1 MKYRIGL
8 DIGIA
13 SVGGCAM
20 ECDENGEPVRILD
33 LSVRIFDKAEDPQTG
48 ASLAL
53 PRRTARGMRRRLRR
67 RAHRLE
73 RVRRLCLKQFGE
85 DVLQRA
91 EGNKEDIFR
100 LRFAGLSETLRD
112 EELTR
117 VLIYF
122 AKHRGFRSNRKSE
135 GKDKNTDAGKMLKAV
150 RENEAYMRGKGYAT
164 VGEMLYRDPKY
175 FEIVE
180 GRKIYHTRNGDGDY
194 GKAFAREDIRRE
206 AALILARQTEGR
218 LVDRAFAEKYLG
230 IFSSQRSFDEG
241 PASPSPYRLEG
252 YDIGN
257 CIFEQTEKRAPKASY
272 TFEYGTALQKINNLK
287 VIDGG
292 TERFLTAEEREKL
305 YAAAR
310 EKKEYDF
317 LQVKKLLS
325 LPSEAS
331 FNLVTYSSAKAGKKG
346 KKGET
351 EKAVKTPEEIEKKT
365 KLFKMYK
372 SYAIRA
378 CLSEEKRKNISL
390 LDEIARILSLYK
402 SDERRLAAFAA
413 SEKCAALTEAEKSA
427 LLEEECS
434 QFGSISIKAM
444 TEIIRSLEKGKKYN
458 EACAEAGYDFRAH
471 GRSPEEKY
479 PRLRGKEVREF
490 IEGINVPVVRRA
502 VAQSVKVL
510 NAYLDKYG
518 APCGVNIELAREL
531 AKNFDERNKI
541 LRENKSREENYQS
554 ELEKLQNEFHLKMP
568 KGTDVL
574 KLRLYEEQRGKCPYS
589 GKPIDSTRLFESNYV
604 QIDHILPYS
613 RSFDDSY
620 NNKVLVLSEE
630 NQNKKNRTPFE
641 YFGADA
647 ARWSNF
653 EVFVKSTYDG
663 NRKKRDN
670 LLRQSFTEDN
680 EKEWKERALN
690 DTKYI
695 SRVVYN
701 LVNDYLLLD
710 PIEGKKKQVCAVN
723 GKITAYL
730 RKFWGLQKDRSAGDK
745 HHAQDAAVIACVTD
759 GVIQKVTKFN
769 QIKELL
775 KIRKG
780 STIKGFSAQW
790 DEASRRHVFIDA
802 DGVVLAEDEYD
813 ERNGYH
819 KQPYEGFVKEL
830 QFRLMENPQAFIQPH
845 LSLLQSLGYSD
856 EEIDG
861 IRPVFVSRMPSRKA
875 KGAIHK
881 ETIRSARSLA
891 EGVTSSKTP
900 LTQLKLT
907 KDKTAILGYNEKA
920 KRDDRLLY
928 DALLTRL
935 QAADGKAEKAFA
947 EPFYKPTKDGRQ
959 GPLVR
964 KVWIDSAFNAGVVL
978 ENGKSVADNGGMVRI
993 DVFRKDGKY
1002 FCVPVYTKD
1011 IYAKH
1016 LPNRAITAGKKYADW
1031 DKIDG
1036 TFEFLFALFANDLIY
1051 VKAKKPFNLTPLNK
1065 EEKQQVSMSEGF
1077 FYYKGIN
1084 IATGAATIITHD
1096 HSYETELGLKTL
1108 LRLEKY
1114 TVDVLGEKYPVRKE
1128 KRLNTEWDT

>member
-8 DIGIA
+8 DIGIS

-20 ECDENGEPVRILD
+20 ECDENGEPVRILE
-33 LSVRIFDKAEDPQTG
+33 LSVRVFDKAEDAKTG

-73 RVRRLCLKQFGE
+73 RVRRLCLEQFGG

-100 LRFAGLSETLRD
+100 LRFAGLSQTLRD

-135 GKDKNTDAGKMLKAV
+135 GKDKETGKMLNAV
-150 RENEAYMRGKGYAT
+150 RENERYMQEHGFAT

-175 FEIVE
+175 FQIVE
-180 GRKIYHTRNGDGDY
+180 GRKIYNTRNGDGDY
-194 GKAFAREDIRRE
+194 SKSFSREDIRRE
-206 AALILARQTEGR
+206 AEMILTRQAEGG
-218 LVDRAFAEKYLG
+218 LVDGDFVRKYLD

-241 PASPSPYRLEG
+241 PAAPSPYRLEG
-252 YDIGN
+252 YDVGN
-257 CIFEQTEKRAPKASY
+257 CIFEKTEKRAPKASY
-272 TFEYGTALQKINNLK
+272 TFEYSAALQKINNLK
-287 VIDGG
+287 VTVDGK
-292 TERFLTAEEREKL
+292 ERFLTAEEREKL

-310 EKKEYDF
+310 EKKECTF
-317 LQVKKLLS
+317 MQVKKLLS
-325 LPSEAS
+325 LPAETS
-331 FNLVTYSSAKAGKKG
+331 FNLVTYSSGAG
-346 KKGET
+346 
-351 EKAVKTPEEIEKKT
+351 KTPEEIEKKT
-365 KLFKMYK
+365 KLFKMEK
-372 SYAIRA
+372 SFEIRA
-378 CLSEEKRKNISL
+378 ALSKEHRENFPL
-390 LDEIARILSLYK
+390 LPDEIARILSLYK
-402 SDERRLAAFAA
+402 SDERRLAAFAD
-413 SEKCAALTEAEKSA
+413 SEICAVLTEEEKSL
-427 LLEEECS
+427 LLEKDFSTFGNLSVRALQKIIPWLEE
-434 QFGSISIKAM
+434 
-444 TEIIRSLEKGKKYN
+444 GKKYN
-458 EACAEAGYDFRAH
+458 EACVAAGYDFRAH
-471 GRSPEEKY
+471 ERNDEQKY
-479 PRLRGKEVREF
+479 SRLRGREVREF
-490 IEGINVPVVRRA
+490 IEDIRVPVVRRA

-541 LRENKSREENYQS
+541 LRDNKNREEKYQA
-554 ELEKLQNEFHLKMP
+554 ELQRLQSEFHLPMP
-568 KGTDVL
+568 KGMDAV
-574 KLRLYEEQRGKCPYS
+574 KLRLYEEQGGKCPYS
-589 GKPIDSTRLFESNYV
+589 GKTIDSTRLFEPNYV

-630 NQNKKNRTPFE
+630 NQKKKNRTPFE

-647 ARWSNF
+647 TQWGRF
-653 EVFVKSTYDG
+653 ESFVRATYAG

-670 LLRQSFTEDN
+670 LLRTSFTEEN
-680 EKEWKERALN
+680 EREWKERALN

-695 SRVVYN
+695 SRAVYH
-701 LVNDYLLLD
+701 LIHDFLRLD
-710 PIEGKKKQVCAVN
+710 PIAGKKKQVGTVN
-723 GKITAYL
+723 GRITAYL
-730 RKFWGLQKDRSAGDK
+730 RKFWGIRKDRNAGDK

-759 GVIQKVTKFN
+759 GAVQRITKFN
-769 QIKELL
+769 RIKE
-775 KIRKG
+775 
-780 STIKGFSAQW
+780 FSAHW
-790 DEASRRHVFIDA
+790 DKEQKKYLFADG
-802 DGVVLAEDEYD
+802 DGVVLTEDEYD
-813 ERNGYH
+813 ERNGYY
-819 KQPYEGFVKEL
+819 KQPYEGFVEEL
-830 QFRLMENPQAFIQPH
+830 QFRLMENPQEFIRPY

-881 ETIRSARSLA
+881 ATIRSARSLA
-891 EGVTSSKTP
+891 EGVTSGKTP
-900 LTQLKLT
+900 LAQLKLT

-928 DALLTRL
+928 DALLARL
-935 QAADGKAEKAFA
+935 QAADGDGEKAFA
-947 EPFYKPTKDGRQ
+947 EPFYKPTKDGRR

-964 KVWIDSAFNAGVVL
+964 KVWIDSAFNAGMVL
-978 ENGKSVADNGGMVRI
+978 EDGKSVADNGGMVRI

-1011 IYAKH
+1011 VYAKH
-1016 LPNRAITAGKKYADW
+1016 LPDRAITAGKKYSDW
-1031 DKIDG
+1031 TKIDE

-1051 VKAKKPFNLTPLNK
+1051 VKAEKSFKRNPLDK
-1065 EEKQQVSMSEGF
+1065 EEKQSHKEPDGY
-1077 FYYKGIN
+1077 FYYKGID
-1084 IATGAATIITHD
+1084 ITTGAALLITHD
-1096 HSYETELGLKTL
+1096 HSYETRLGLKTL